1 MLVLTRK
8 GGESVRIG
16 TEIRITVL
24 DVTGGQVK
32 IGIDAPPR
40 IEIHREEV
48 FERIA
53 AANRDA
59 AEAPGVDDWPDIFGE
74 TNPRGK
80 E

>member
-8 GGESVRIG
+8 SGESMRIG

-24 DVTGGQVK
+24 DVNGGQVK
-32 IGIDAPPR
+32 IGIDAPAQV
-40 IEIHREEV
+40 EIHREEV

-53 AANRDA
+53 AANREA
-59 AEAPGVDDWPDIFGE
+59 AAAPGLDEWPALYSDHAPGE
-74 TNPRGK
+74 K